1 MMAGAA
7 AATLTPG
14 LCWSEN
20 GKVALRL
27 AISDQTLAGAN
38 VSDAR
43 AAYRVWL
50 GEVRGALGVVTAEP
64 VPDIF
69 IPSEELIRNVRK
81 GTLDCYGI
89 TGLEFV
95 KVADLTDPDS
105 LVLQDYMADGIEYVL
120 LVHNRS
126 SFKKI
131 ADLRGAH
138 ILSHLHRDMVLLSA
152 WLGTMLAANSLPQ
165 AEQFFASHQ
174 LIGSLNQVVLPV
186 FFRRMDGACMARR
199 SWETAAELNPQLGRD
214 LRAIAV
220 SPKIVPIVFAFR
232 SNTNA
237 SARKALIDSIQHIY
251 SVPAGQQIIAL
262 YQSHGFVLKPISAMK
277 STTEMVHQFER
288 LPAPRAGSRKG
299 PA

>member
-1 MMAGAA
+1 VSRGLRGRWGKMDRSDKSMTRRESLAMMAGAA

-95 KVADLTDPDS
+95 
-105 LVLQDYMADGIEYVL
+105 
-120 LVHNRS
+120 
-126 SFKKI
+126 
-131 ADLRGAH
+131 
-138 ILSHLHRDMVLLSA
+138 
-152 WLGTMLAANSLPQ
+152 
-165 AEQFFASHQ
+165 
-174 LIGSLNQVVLPV
+174 
-186 FFRRMDGACMARR
+186 
-199 SWETAAELNPQLGRD
+199 
-214 LRAIAV
+214 
-220 SPKIVPIVFAFR
+220 
-232 SNTNA
+232 
-237 SARKALIDSIQHIY
+237 
-251 SVPAGQQIIAL
+251 
-262 YQSHGFVLKPISAMK
+262 
-277 STTEMVHQFER
+277 
-288 LPAPRAGSRKG
+288 
-299 PA
+299 